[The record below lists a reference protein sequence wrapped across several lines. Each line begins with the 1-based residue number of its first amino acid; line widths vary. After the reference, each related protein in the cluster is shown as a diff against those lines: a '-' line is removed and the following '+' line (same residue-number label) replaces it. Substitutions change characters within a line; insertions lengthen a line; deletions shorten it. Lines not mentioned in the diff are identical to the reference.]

1 MSVLPQITGAR
12 LVSALQKSGF
22 VVLRQHGSH
31 VVLRHATDRARRAVI
46 PVHGSKAVKPGTLR
60 AILKGA
66 GLTIETLKQLL

>member
-12 LVSALQKSGF
+12 LVTALQKSGF

-31 VVLRHATDRARRAVI
+31 VVLRHATDRTRRAVV
-46 PVHGSKAVKPGTLR
+46 PVHGSHAVKPGTLR

-66 GLTIETLKQLL
+66 GLAIEELKRLL